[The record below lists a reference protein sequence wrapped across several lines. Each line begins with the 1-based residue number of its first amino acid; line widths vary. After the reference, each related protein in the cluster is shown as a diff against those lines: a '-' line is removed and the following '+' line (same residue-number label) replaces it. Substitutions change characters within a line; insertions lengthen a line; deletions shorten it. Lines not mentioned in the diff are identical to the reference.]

1 MSVFLAILGVVA
13 MAALIGVLNYLTTPA
28 TAAA

>member
-1 MSVFLAILGVVA
+1 MSVFLAILGIVA
-13 MAALIGVLNYLTTPA
+13 MAALIGVLNYLTKPA